1 MGKFSRLVEEL
12 ASEKE
17 VSLIKGARPNDLDKK
32 IYKFIKDV
40 AENGANKK
48 STKEFTEIWGLE
60 GMELFVRWS
69 QWPEEVVKLKC
80 KRTIETMEEKYPE
93 LIRKEEN
100 DTSKF

>member
-1 MGKFSRLVEEL
+1 
-12 ASEKE
+12 
-17 VSLIKGARPNDLDKK
+17 
-32 IYKFIKDV
+32 
-40 AENGANKK
+40 
-48 STKEFTEIWGLE
+48 
-60 GMELFVRWS
+60 MELFVRWS